1 MECAVIVTYR
11 CNARCRMCN
20 TWKNPSKKSEEIT
33 PEIIDKIEGRYKRL
47 NITGGEPMLRDDI
60 LEIVEVLDKKT
71 DRLEISTNGYYMDKI
86 LGIAQKFPNI
96 KIRVSIEGLPAK
108 NDRLRGI
115 KDGFDHGMR
124 TILRLQE
131 MGIKDIGFG
140 IVISDKNVSDLVHI
154 YRICAG
160 LGVEFG
166 GSTMHNSF
174 YFHKDDNYINDL
186 DHTLKETNRYIRML
200 LQSRRTNLRLR
211 VKDWFRAYINKGLVH
226 YMKGETRSIPCGAA
240 TDFFFLDPW
249 GRILACNGSDEA
261 LIMGD
266 LKESSFEEVWTSSS
280 ANRVRNIVKKCKK
293 NCWMTGSAV
302 PAMRKKIWVPIM
314 WVLENKLR
322 LILGRDLKLG
332 G

>member
-11 CNARCRMCN
+11 CNARCQMCN

-33 PEIIDKIEGRYKRL
+33 PEIIDKIKGRYKRL

-71 DRLEISTNGYYMDKI
+71 DRLEISTNGYFTNRIIKV
-86 LGIAQKFPNI
+86 AEKFPNI
-96 KIRVSIEGLPAK
+96 TIRVSLEGLPAK

-186 DHTLKETNRYIRML
+186 DRTLKEMNRYIRML
-200 LQSRRTNLRLR
+200 LQSQRTNLRLR
-211 VKDWFRAYINKGLVH
+211 VKDWFRAYINKGLVD
-226 YMKGETRSIPCGAA
+226 YMKGETRAIPCGAA

-266 LKESSFEEVWTSSS
+266 LKEATFAEIWSSGQ
-280 ANRVRNIVKKCKK
+280 AQRVRKIVKQCQK

-322 LILGRDLKLG
+322 LLMRKDLNLG